1 MSVPGVNEN
10 YMNRT
15 GRLRLNFNGS
25 NSNSSNSNS
34 TTSNNLPHANMSD
47 DSDGNSNDYHSYS
60 TSSITPNQRVFSYGL
75 NPNIDCELS
84 ELGFLKLEQKLHEI
98 GVSIIDLEQ
107 DRKHFKLYDP
117 NHSNLGKLDV
127 YSYESECRI
136 GFRINF
142 TNKELGE
149 LIKNKL
155 YEFGDSLFE
164 GGGKR
169 RTHKNSKKTKKSKKN
184 KKSKKSKK
192 IRKH

>member
-25 NSNSSNSNS
+25 NSSSSNSNS
-34 TTSNNLPHANMSD
+34 TTSRNLPHANMGDNSD
-47 DSDGNSNDYHSYS
+47 ANSNNYESYS
-60 TSSITPNQRVFSYGL
+60 TSSITPNQRVFVYGP

-98 GVSIIDLEQ
+98 GVSILDLEQ

-136 GFRINF
+136 GFKLNF
-142 TNKELGE
+142 TNKDLGE
-149 LIKNKL
+149 QIENKL

-164 GGGKR
+164 LGGKR
-169 RTHKNSKKTKKSKKN
+169 RTHK
-184 KKSKKSKK
+184 KSKKSKQTK
-192 IRKH
+192 NSKKFKKSKKTRKH